1 MFNLCFNVPKQDR
14 QTFVTFAFLIGKLM
28 VCQAKPPLL
37 EVFHTKSFS
46 SLRSLDHEPSK
57 QGANCYNTPDCKDTC
72 LRIWIYMC
80 IYMHTDTCHHTCK
93 ALGGDTECFL
103 IIEVFSWQGR
113 ESHLDR
119 FSASIS

>member
-1 MFNLCFNVPKQDR
+1 MYMDLY
-14 QTFVTFAFLIGKLM
+14 
-28 VCQAKPPLL
+28 VC
-37 EVFHTKSFS
+37 
-46 SLRSLDHEPSK
+46 
-57 QGANCYNTPDCKDTC
+57 
-72 LRIWIYMC
+72 IY

-103 IIEVFSWQGR
+103 ITEAFSWQGR